1 MLIQRHQTAVHP
13 GTHRRLFAVL
23 TAAMFSACNVS
34 TALAMP
40 LQELTEDYQD
50 FNTKLVE
57 ESRPKDIGSDAFSEW
72 FFTYLEE
79 ETLWDWFYG
88 VMEDDTN
95 EDYSAL
101 YSWYEKNQEQI
112 AKQLGANASALM
124 ASSVGDLW
132 NNWIDGNFDLTGDGT
147 ESNPYQI
154 EDLEDLMIMT
164 QAIAA
169 GTGNYDTAHYR
180 LMDDIDLSFTIN
192 NGNWNPIGW
201 YQNAAQLSGN
211 VSNSF
216 KGTFD
221 GDGHTISG
229 LKIVNISKNLQNVGL
244 FGVLDGAVVKN
255 LVIED
260 ARVYGYNHVGIL
272 AGQIKG
278 ESVITDVTV
287 EGTAAANTSS
297 GGYASDAAVGGL
309 AGKIFGSSSGSR
321 ATIENVTAT
330 VNTVNLGAT
339 SKTGGIAG
347 EVSNAYI
354 VDTSVSATGNNILGR
369 YYVGGIVGAMSSGT
383 SLYNVSVDGTIG
395 GNGAYAVGGITGY
408 YEGGEIVVAR
418 MFGEIGKTN
427 AGTAR
432 EGIFI
437 GTRKDSVD
445 MKYGTTS
452 GKNLAY
458 WFTTVANKTKAIV
471 GSGKSSDT
479 TVTDA
484 AHIGYWND
492 NEVHYY
498 LKNGAN
504 ETYDA
509 SRYFYE
515 ELEDGIRNIVVTRL
529 DRDFTVADYENGLP
543 FSIDHYAPGTY
554 GQPVKGYLLSVS
566 RVDVANSNGTFDQ
579 DVATFTA
586 YPGGANSFY
595 RIIDKD
601 SSAAVRP
608 GETVHV
614 TTAAK
619 NTNGSIYQMVTDE
632 NEPGGVK
639 PPTYTDEDG
648 NPQDMTYQTGG
659 GYTFEMPEH
668 STELDVEYIRTTS
681 KLSMDPA
688 NVTFHVVQTRT
699 GDRKNPTVQTVVLDG
714 NNNQLATYTGNDLS
728 AINVNPVTVNAVH
741 NDTGAST
748 DKTHSWSIDDSDLV
762 VNASDAGYVE
772 TAAKIKPNMAGSWI
786 NGLLNK
792 AVKAQQDNNYLSAI
806 PATVTSKNA
815 ILTASTNADT
825 SPDHKSVYGNV
836 TVTVDFKIVDE
847 TTLRVEGVELNKNN
861 ITYTITRKLTG
872 DRKNPTETIFADEPQ
887 ILAASLRPAQS
898 FTQNV
903 RWEDENPKQYLKITP
918 QGSFEHELKVE
929 AKYDPNGADNPAW
942 IQNVI
947 NADNQKRDADPYEKL
962 SGTATQVEHVTVTSE
977 DATNGHQT
985 ADCEVTLKFVTV
997 DETVIHPES
1006 VQMGQQQVKFDLQ
1019 ATKEGDINSA
1029 VKTRT
1034 GFDPVQLSC
1043 TVLPD
1048 CSSDALH
1055 TPYNREVIWSVSDTD
1070 VASISQTGLLAPNP
1084 NAQWIKD
1091 AEHVAPY
1098 TGTKTIKAIATTVDG
1113 QKVGETTVVL
1123 NYAARCIEM
1132 PETETLDLVLT
1143 MTGRRNS
1150 PTYTFGDMPQKQV
1163 IATTYQEKRPV
1174 TYSSS
1179 NTSVLQVS
1187 ADGTIRP
1194 VQDAGLKWIRKA
1206 CVSPYTGTIQAV
1218 ITGTDATG
1226 SDSTV
1231 VTLKITV
1238 SDQTTYSS
1246 SSSGGGG
1253 GGGGGGSHSS
1263 KAVATSGT
1271 TPAASSLPEYVVR
1284 GTWTETEQHKWMF
1297 CDDTRTYASKWA
1309 AIYNPYADKTK
1320 GQQEYDW
1327 FRFDESGYMVTGWF
1341 TDVDGNRYY
1350 LNPVSDGTQGRM
1362 VTGWYW
1368 IDGMCYYFNP
1378 VSNGTRGAMK
1388 RNCEI
1393 DGYQLNADGIW
1404 VVNGV
1409 VQTK

>member
-1 MLIQRHQTAVHP
+1 MKKRRY
-13 GTHRRLFAVL
+13 RRLFAVL

-180 LMDDIDLSFTIN
+180 LMDDIDLSFAIN

-201 YQNAAQLSGN
+201 YQNASQLSGN

-255 LVIED
+255 LAIED

-579 DVATFTA
+579 DVATFSA

-962 SGTATQVEHVTVTSE
+962 SGTATQIEHVTVTSE
-977 DATNGHQT
+977 DATNGHQR

-1297 CDDTRTYASKWA
+1297 RDDTRTYASKWA

-1350 LNPVSDGTQGRM
+1350 LNPVSDGAQGRM

-1368 IDGMCYYFNP
+1368 VDGMCYYFNP
-1378 VSNGTRGAMK
+1378 VSDGTRGAMK

>member
-1 MLIQRHQTAVHP
+1 MKKRRY
-13 GTHRRLFAVL
+13 RRLFAVL

-309 AGKIFGSSSGSR
+309 AGKIFGSSSGSM

-1297 CDDTRTYASKWA
+1297 RDDTRTYASKWA

>member
-1 MLIQRHQTAVHP
+1 MKKRRY
-13 GTHRRLFAVL
+13 RRLFAVL

-112 AKQLGANASALM
+112 AKQLGTNAPALM

-929 AKYDPNGADNPAW
+929 AKYDTNGADNPAW

-962 SGTATQVEHVTVTSE
+962 TGTATQVEHVTVTSE
-977 DATNGHQT
+977 EAAKAG
-985 ADCEVTLKFVTV
+985 KF
-997 DETVIHPES
+997 
-1006 VQMGQQQVKFDLQ
+1006 
-1019 ATKEGDINSA
+1019 
-1029 VKTRT
+1029 
-1034 GFDPVQLSC
+1034 
-1043 TVLPD
+1043 
-1048 CSSDALH
+1048 
-1055 TPYNREVIWSVSDTD
+1055 
-1070 VASISQTGLLAPNP
+1070 
-1084 NAQWIKD
+1084 
-1091 AEHVAPY
+1091 
-1098 TGTKTIKAIATTVDG
+1098 
-1113 QKVGETTVVL
+1113 
-1123 NYAARCIEM
+1123 
-1132 PETETLDLVLT
+1132 
-1143 MTGRRNS
+1143 
-1150 PTYTFGDMPQKQV
+1150 
-1163 IATTYQEKRPV
+1163 
-1174 TYSSS
+1174 
-1179 NTSVLQVS
+1179 
-1187 ADGTIRP
+1187 
-1194 VQDAGLKWIRKA
+1194 
-1206 CVSPYTGTIQAV
+1206 
-1218 ITGTDATG
+1218 
-1226 SDSTV
+1226 
-1231 VTLKITV
+1231 
-1238 SDQTTYSS
+1238 
-1246 SSSGGGG
+1246 
-1253 GGGGGGSHSS
+1253 
-1263 KAVATSGT
+1263 
-1271 TPAASSLPEYVVR
+1271 
-1284 GTWTETEQHKWMF
+1284 
-1297 CDDTRTYASKWA
+1297 
-1309 AIYNPYADKTK
+1309 
-1320 GQQEYDW
+1320 
-1327 FRFDESGYMVTGWF
+1327 
-1341 TDVDGNRYY
+1341 
-1350 LNPVSDGTQGRM
+1350 
-1362 VTGWYW
+1362 
-1368 IDGMCYYFNP
+1368 
-1378 VSNGTRGAMK
+1378 
-1388 RNCEI
+1388 
-1393 DGYQLNADGIW
+1393 
-1404 VVNGV
+1404 
-1409 VQTK
+1409 

>member
-1 MLIQRHQTAVHP
+1 MKKRRY
-13 GTHRRLFAVL
+13 RRLFAVL

-659 GYTFEMPEH
+659 GYTFEMPEY

>member
-1 MLIQRHQTAVHP
+1 M
-13 GTHRRLFAVL
+13 
-23 TAAMFSACNVS
+23 
-34 TALAMP
+34 
-40 LQELTEDYQD
+40 
-50 FNTKLVE
+50 
-57 ESRPKDIGSDAFSEW
+57 
-72 FFTYLEE
+72 
-79 ETLWDWFYG
+79 
-88 VMEDDTN
+88 
-95 EDYSAL
+95 
-101 YSWYEKNQEQI
+101 
-112 AKQLGANASALM
+112 
-124 ASSVGDLW
+124 
-132 NNWIDGNFDLTGDGT
+132 
-147 ESNPYQI
+147 
-154 EDLEDLMIMT
+154 
-164 QAIAA
+164 
-169 GTGNYDTAHYR
+169 
-180 LMDDIDLSFTIN
+180 
-192 NGNWNPIGW
+192 
-201 YQNAAQLSGN
+201 
-211 VSNSF
+211 
-216 KGTFD
+216 
-221 GDGHTISG
+221 
-229 LKIVNISKNLQNVGL
+229 
-244 FGVLDGAVVKN
+244 
-255 LVIED
+255 
-260 ARVYGYNHVGIL
+260 
-272 AGQIKG
+272 
-278 ESVITDVTV
+278 
-287 EGTAAANTSS
+287 
-297 GGYASDAAVGGL
+297 
-309 AGKIFGSSSGSR
+309 
-321 ATIENVTAT
+321 
-330 VNTVNLGAT
+330 
-339 SKTGGIAG
+339 
-347 EVSNAYI
+347 
-354 VDTSVSATGNNILGR
+354 
-369 YYVGGIVGAMSSGT
+369 
-383 SLYNVSVDGTIG
+383 
-395 GNGAYAVGGITGY
+395 
-408 YEGGEIVVAR
+408 
-418 MFGEIGKTN
+418 
-427 AGTAR
+427 
-432 EGIFI
+432 
-437 GTRKDSVD
+437 
-445 MKYGTTS
+445 
-452 GKNLAY
+452 
-458 WFTTVANKTKAIV
+458 
-471 GSGKSSDT
+471 
-479 TVTDA
+479 
-484 AHIGYWND
+484 
-492 NEVHYY
+492 
-498 LKNGAN
+498 
-504 ETYDA
+504 
-509 SRYFYE
+509 
-515 ELEDGIRNIVVTRL
+515 
-529 DRDFTVADYENGLP
+529 
-543 FSIDHYAPGTY
+543 
-554 GQPVKGYLLSVS
+554 
-566 RVDVANSNGTFDQ
+566 
-579 DVATFTA
+579 
-586 YPGGANSFY
+586 
-595 RIIDKD
+595 
-601 SSAAVRP
+601 
-608 GETVHV
+608 
-614 TTAAK
+614 
-619 NTNGSIYQMVTDE
+619 
-632 NEPGGVK
+632 
-639 PPTYTDEDG
+639 
-648 NPQDMTYQTGG
+648 
-659 GYTFEMPEH
+659 
-668 STELDVEYIRTTS
+668 
-681 KLSMDPA
+681 
-688 NVTFHVVQTRT
+688 TFHVVQTRT

-962 SGTATQVEHVTVTSE
+962 SGTATQIEHVTVTSE
-977 DATNGHQT
+977 DATNGHQR

-1006 VQMGQQQVKFDLQ
+1006 VQMGQKQMKFDLV
-1019 ATKEGDINSA
+1019 ATKEGDVNSA

-1034 GFDPVQLSC
+1034 GFEPVQLSC

-1048 CSSDALH
+1048 CNSDALH

-1070 VASISQTGLLAPNP
+1070 VASISQTGLLTPNP

-1143 MTGRRNS
+1143 MTGRRNA
-1150 PTYTFGDMPQKQV
+1150 PTHTFGDMSEKQV

-1179 NTSVLQVS
+1179 NSSVLQVS

-1194 VQDAGLKWIRKA
+1194 VQDAGLEWIKKA

-1263 KAVATSGT
+1263 KTVATSGT

-1297 CDDTRTYASKWA
+1297 RDDTRTYASKWA

>member
-1 MLIQRHQTAVHP
+1 MKKRRY
-13 GTHRRLFAVL
+13 RRLFAVL

-112 AKQLGANASALM
+112 AKQLGTNAPALM

-169 GTGNYDTAHYR
+169 GTGNYDTAYYR
-180 LMDDIDLSFTIN
+180 LMDDIDLSFAIN

-221 GDGHTISG
+221 GDGQTISG

-244 FGVLDGAVVKN
+244 FGVLDGAVVKK
-255 LVIED
+255 LAIED

-309 AGKIFGSSSGSR
+309 AGKISGSNSGSR
-321 ATIENVTAT
+321 TTIENVTAT

-608 GETVHV
+608 RETVHV

-847 TTLRVEGVELNKNN
+847 TTLRIEGVELNKNN

-872 DRKNPTETIFADEPQ
+872 DRKNPTEIIFADEPQ

-947 NADNQKRDADPYEKL
+947 NADNQKRDVDPYEKL
-962 SGTATQVEHVTVTSE
+962 SGTATQIEHVTVTSE

-1006 VQMGQQQVKFDLQ
+1006 VQMGQKQVKFDLQ
-1019 ATKEGDINSA
+1019 ETKEGDVNSA

-1034 GFDPVQLSC
+1034 GFEPVQLGC

-1048 CSSDALH
+1048 CNSDALH
-1055 TPYNREVIWSVSDTD
+1055 MPYNREVTWSVSDTD
-1070 VASISQTGLLAPNP
+1070 VASISQTGLLTPNP

-1098 TGTKTIKAIATTVDG
+1098 TGTKTIKAVATTVDG

-1150 PTYTFGDMPQKQV
+1150 PTYTFGDMPEKQV

-1179 NTSVLQVS
+1179 NSSVLQVS

-1194 VQDAGLKWIRKA
+1194 VQDASLEWIRKA
-1206 CVSPYTGTIQAV
+1206 CVSPYTGIIQAV

-1226 SDSTV
+1226 ADSTV

-1263 KAVATSGT
+1263 KTVASSGT

-1284 GTWTETEQHKWMF
+1284 GTWTENEQHKWMF
-1297 CDDTRTYASKWA
+1297 RDDTRTYASEWA

-1327 FRFDESGYMVTGWF
+1327 FRFDESGYMVTGWY

-1362 VTGWYW
+1362 LTGWYW

-1378 VSNGTRGAMK
+1378 VSDGTRGAMK

-1409 VQTK
+1409 IQKK

>member
-1 MLIQRHQTAVHP
+1 MKKRRY
-13 GTHRRLFAVL
+13 RRLFAVL

-112 AKQLGANASALM
+112 AKQLGTNAPALM

-169 GTGNYDTAHYR
+169 GTGNYDTAYYR
-180 LMDDIDLSFTIN
+180 LMDDIDLSFAIN

-244 FGVLDGAVVKN
+244 FGVLDGAVVKK
-255 LVIED
+255 LAIED

-309 AGKIFGSSSGSR
+309 AGKISGSNSGSR

-383 SLYNVSVDGTIG
+383 SIYNVSVDGTIG

-1006 VQMGQQQVKFDLQ
+1006 VQMGQKQMKFDLV
-1019 ATKEGDINSA
+1019 ATKEGDVNSA

-1034 GFDPVQLSC
+1034 GFEPVQLSC

-1048 CSSDALH
+1048 CNSDALH
-1055 TPYNREVIWSVSDTD
+1055 TPYNRGVSWSVSDTD

-1179 NTSVLQVS
+1179 NSSVLQVS

-1194 VQDAGLKWIRKA
+1194 VQDAGLEWIKKA

-1253 GGGGGGSHSS
+1253 GGGGSHSS

-1271 TPAASSLPEYVVR
+1271 TLAASSLPEYVVR

-1297 CDDTRTYASKWA
+1297 RDDTRTYASKWA

>member
-1 MLIQRHQTAVHP
+1 MKKRRY
-13 GTHRRLFAVL
+13 RRLFAVL

-699 GDRKNPTVQTVVLDG
+699 GDRKNPTVQTVVFDG

-1297 CDDTRTYASKWA
+1297 RDDTRTYASKWA

>member
-1 MLIQRHQTAVHP
+1 MKKRRY
-13 GTHRRLFAVL
+13 RRLFAVL

-95 EDYSAL
+95 ENYSAL

-112 AKQLGANASALM
+112 AKQLGTNAPALM

-201 YQNAAQLSGN
+201 YQNTAQLSGN

-221 GDGHTISG
+221 GDGHTISD

-255 LVIED
+255 LAIED

-309 AGKIFGSSSGSR
+309 VGKISGSNSGSR

-330 VNTVNLGAT
+330 VNTVNLGAI

-383 SLYNVSVDGTIG
+383 SIYNVSVDGTIG

-515 ELEDGIRNIVVTRL
+515 ELEDGIRNIVVIRL

-601 SSAAVRP
+601 SSSAVRP

-681 KLSMDPA
+681 KLSMDPD
-688 NVTFHVVQTRT
+688 NVAFHVVQTRT

-772 TAAKIKPNMAGSWI
+772 TAAKIKPNMDGSWI

-836 TVTVDFKIVDE
+836 IVTVDFKIVDE

-1113 QKVGETTVVL
+1113 LKVGETTVVL

-1179 NTSVLQVS
+1179 NSSVLQVS

-1194 VQDAGLKWIRKA
+1194 VQDAGLEWIKKA

-1263 KAVATSGT
+1263 KTVATSGT

-1284 GTWTETEQHKWMF
+1284 GTWTETEQHKWTF
-1297 CDDTRTYASKWA
+1297 HDDTRTYASEWA

-1320 GQQEYDW
+1320 GQQEYAW
-1327 FRFDESGYMVTGWF
+1327 FWFDESGYMVTGWF

-1378 VSNGTRGAMK
+1378 VSDGTRGAMK

>member
-1 MLIQRHQTAVHP
+1 MKKRRY
-13 GTHRRLFAVL
+13 RRLFAVL

-112 AKQLGANASALM
+112 AKQLGTNAPALM

-169 GTGNYDTAHYR
+169 GTGNYDTAYYR
-180 LMDDIDLSFTIN
+180 LMDNIDLSFAIN

-244 FGVLDGAVVKN
+244 FGVLDGAVVKK
-255 LVIED
+255 LAIED

-309 AGKIFGSSSGSR
+309 AGKISGSNSGSR
-321 ATIENVTAT
+321 TTIENVTAT

-601 SSAAVRP
+601 SSSAVRP

-648 NPQDMTYQTGG
+648 NPQDMTYQTDG

-962 SGTATQVEHVTVTSE
+962 SGTATQIEHVTVTSE
-977 DATNGHQT
+977 DATNGHQR

-1006 VQMGQQQVKFDLQ
+1006 VQMGQKQMKFDLV
-1019 ATKEGDINSA
+1019 ATKEGDVNSA

-1034 GFDPVQLSC
+1034 GFEPVQLSC

-1048 CSSDALH
+1048 CNSDALH

-1253 GGGGGGSHSS
+1253 GGGGSHSS

-1271 TPAASSLPEYVVR
+1271 TLAASSLPEYVVR

-1297 CDDTRTYASKWA
+1297 RDDTRTYASKWA

>member
-1 MLIQRHQTAVHP
+1 MKKRRY
-13 GTHRRLFAVL
+13 RRLFAVL

-579 DVATFTA
+579 DVATFTV

-1150 PTYTFGDMPQKQV
+1150 PIYTFGDMPQKQV

>member
-1 MLIQRHQTAVHP
+1 MKKRRY
-13 GTHRRLFAVL
+13 RRLFAVL

-221 GDGHTISG
+221 GDGHIISG

-977 DATNGHQT
+977 DATNGHQR

-1297 CDDTRTYASKWA
+1297 RDDTRTYASKWA

>member
-1 MLIQRHQTAVHP
+1 MKKRRY
-13 GTHRRLFAVL
+13 RRLFAVL

-112 AKQLGANASALM
+112 AKQLGTNAPALM

-872 DRKNPTETIFADEPQ
+872 DRKNPTEIIFADEPQ
-887 ILAASLRPAQS
+887 ILA
-898 FTQNV
+898 
-903 RWEDENPKQYLKITP
+903 
-918 QGSFEHELKVE
+918 
-929 AKYDPNGADNPAW
+929 NPA
-942 IQNVI
+942 
-947 NADNQKRDADPYEKL
+947 R
-962 SGTATQVEHVTVTSE
+962 
-977 DATNGHQT
+977 
-985 ADCEVTLKFVTV
+985 
-997 DETVIHPES
+997 
-1006 VQMGQQQVKFDLQ
+1006 
-1019 ATKEGDINSA
+1019 
-1029 VKTRT
+1029 
-1034 GFDPVQLSC
+1034 
-1043 TVLPD
+1043 
-1048 CSSDALH
+1048 
-1055 TPYNREVIWSVSDTD
+1055 
-1070 VASISQTGLLAPNP
+1070 
-1084 NAQWIKD
+1084 
-1091 AEHVAPY
+1091 
-1098 TGTKTIKAIATTVDG
+1098 
-1113 QKVGETTVVL
+1113 
-1123 NYAARCIEM
+1123 
-1132 PETETLDLVLT
+1132 
-1143 MTGRRNS
+1143 
-1150 PTYTFGDMPQKQV
+1150 
-1163 IATTYQEKRPV
+1163 
-1174 TYSSS
+1174 
-1179 NTSVLQVS
+1179 
-1187 ADGTIRP
+1187 
-1194 VQDAGLKWIRKA
+1194 
-1206 CVSPYTGTIQAV
+1206 
-1218 ITGTDATG
+1218 
-1226 SDSTV
+1226 
-1231 VTLKITV
+1231 
-1238 SDQTTYSS
+1238 
-1246 SSSGGGG
+1246 
-1253 GGGGGGSHSS
+1253 
-1263 KAVATSGT
+1263 
-1271 TPAASSLPEYVVR
+1271 
-1284 GTWTETEQHKWMF
+1284 
-1297 CDDTRTYASKWA
+1297 
-1309 AIYNPYADKTK
+1309 
-1320 GQQEYDW
+1320 
-1327 FRFDESGYMVTGWF
+1327 
-1341 TDVDGNRYY
+1341 
-1350 LNPVSDGTQGRM
+1350 
-1362 VTGWYW
+1362 
-1368 IDGMCYYFNP
+1368 
-1378 VSNGTRGAMK
+1378 
-1388 RNCEI
+1388 
-1393 DGYQLNADGIW
+1393 
-1404 VVNGV
+1404 
-1409 VQTK
+1409 

>member
-1 MLIQRHQTAVHP
+1 MKKRRY
-13 GTHRRLFAVL
+13 RRLFAVL

-34 TALAMP
+34 IALAMP

>member
-1 MLIQRHQTAVHP
+1 MKKRRY
-13 GTHRRLFAVL
+13 RRLFAVL

-132 NNWIDGNFDLTGDGT
+132 NNWIDGNFDLIGDGT

-1070 VASISQTGLLAPNP
+1070 VASISQAGLLAPNP

-1297 CDDTRTYASKWA
+1297 RDDTRTYASKWA

>member
-1 MLIQRHQTAVHP
+1 MKKRRY
-13 GTHRRLFAVL
+13 RRLFAVL

-962 SGTATQVEHVTVTSE
+962 SGTAT
-977 DATNGHQT
+977 
-985 ADCEVTLKFVTV
+985 
-997 DETVIHPES
+997 
-1006 VQMGQQQVKFDLQ
+1006 
-1019 ATKEGDINSA
+1019 
-1029 VKTRT
+1029 
-1034 GFDPVQLSC
+1034 
-1043 TVLPD
+1043 
-1048 CSSDALH
+1048 
-1055 TPYNREVIWSVSDTD
+1055 
-1070 VASISQTGLLAPNP
+1070 
-1084 NAQWIKD
+1084 
-1091 AEHVAPY
+1091 
-1098 TGTKTIKAIATTVDG
+1098 
-1113 QKVGETTVVL
+1113 
-1123 NYAARCIEM
+1123 
-1132 PETETLDLVLT
+1132 
-1143 MTGRRNS
+1143 
-1150 PTYTFGDMPQKQV
+1150 
-1163 IATTYQEKRPV
+1163 
-1174 TYSSS
+1174 
-1179 NTSVLQVS
+1179 
-1187 ADGTIRP
+1187 
-1194 VQDAGLKWIRKA
+1194 
-1206 CVSPYTGTIQAV
+1206 
-1218 ITGTDATG
+1218 
-1226 SDSTV
+1226 
-1231 VTLKITV
+1231 
-1238 SDQTTYSS
+1238 
-1246 SSSGGGG
+1246 
-1253 GGGGGGSHSS
+1253 
-1263 KAVATSGT
+1263 
-1271 TPAASSLPEYVVR
+1271 
-1284 GTWTETEQHKWMF
+1284 
-1297 CDDTRTYASKWA
+1297 
-1309 AIYNPYADKTK
+1309 
-1320 GQQEYDW
+1320 
-1327 FRFDESGYMVTGWF
+1327 
-1341 TDVDGNRYY
+1341 
-1350 LNPVSDGTQGRM
+1350 
-1362 VTGWYW
+1362 
-1368 IDGMCYYFNP
+1368 
-1378 VSNGTRGAMK
+1378 
-1388 RNCEI
+1388 
-1393 DGYQLNADGIW
+1393 
-1404 VVNGV
+1404 
-1409 VQTK
+1409 

>member
-1 MLIQRHQTAVHP
+1 MKKRRY
-13 GTHRRLFAVL
+13 RRLFAVL

-1048 CSSDALH
+1048 YSSDALH

-1297 CDDTRTYASKWA
+1297 RDDTRTYASKWA

>member
-1 MLIQRHQTAVHP
+1 MKKRRY
-13 GTHRRLFAVL
+13 RRLFAVL

-112 AKQLGANASALM
+112 AKQLGANASVLM

-1271 TPAASSLPEYVVR
+1271 TLAASSLPEYVVR

-1297 CDDTRTYASKWA
+1297 RDDTRTYASKWA

>member
-1 MLIQRHQTAVHP
+1 MKKRRY
-13 GTHRRLFAVL
+13 RRLFAVL

-619 NTNGSIYQMVTDE
+619 NTNGNIYQLVTDE

-1113 QKVGETTVVL
+1113 QKVGENTVVL

-1179 NTSVLQVS
+1179 NTSMLQVS

-1297 CDDTRTYASKWA
+1297 RDDTRTYASKWA

>member
-1 MLIQRHQTAVHP
+1 MKKRRY
-13 GTHRRLFAVL
+13 RRLFAVL

-792 AVKAQQDNNYLSAI
+792 AVKAQQHNNYLSAI

-872 DRKNPTETIFADEPQ
+872 DRKNPTETIFAD
-887 ILAASLRPAQS
+887 
-898 FTQNV
+898 
-903 RWEDENPKQYLKITP
+903 
-918 QGSFEHELKVE
+918 
-929 AKYDPNGADNPAW
+929 
-942 IQNVI
+942 
-947 NADNQKRDADPYEKL
+947 
-962 SGTATQVEHVTVTSE
+962 
-977 DATNGHQT
+977 
-985 ADCEVTLKFVTV
+985 
-997 DETVIHPES
+997 
-1006 VQMGQQQVKFDLQ
+1006 
-1019 ATKEGDINSA
+1019 
-1029 VKTRT
+1029 
-1034 GFDPVQLSC
+1034 
-1043 TVLPD
+1043 
-1048 CSSDALH
+1048 
-1055 TPYNREVIWSVSDTD
+1055 
-1070 VASISQTGLLAPNP
+1070 
-1084 NAQWIKD
+1084 
-1091 AEHVAPY
+1091 
-1098 TGTKTIKAIATTVDG
+1098 
-1113 QKVGETTVVL
+1113 
-1123 NYAARCIEM
+1123 
-1132 PETETLDLVLT
+1132 
-1143 MTGRRNS
+1143 
-1150 PTYTFGDMPQKQV
+1150 
-1163 IATTYQEKRPV
+1163 
-1174 TYSSS
+1174 
-1179 NTSVLQVS
+1179 
-1187 ADGTIRP
+1187 
-1194 VQDAGLKWIRKA
+1194 
-1206 CVSPYTGTIQAV
+1206 
-1218 ITGTDATG
+1218 
-1226 SDSTV
+1226 
-1231 VTLKITV
+1231 
-1238 SDQTTYSS
+1238 
-1246 SSSGGGG
+1246 
-1253 GGGGGGSHSS
+1253 
-1263 KAVATSGT
+1263 
-1271 TPAASSLPEYVVR
+1271 
-1284 GTWTETEQHKWMF
+1284 
-1297 CDDTRTYASKWA
+1297 
-1309 AIYNPYADKTK
+1309 
-1320 GQQEYDW
+1320 
-1327 FRFDESGYMVTGWF
+1327 
-1341 TDVDGNRYY
+1341 
-1350 LNPVSDGTQGRM
+1350 
-1362 VTGWYW
+1362 
-1368 IDGMCYYFNP
+1368 
-1378 VSNGTRGAMK
+1378 
-1388 RNCEI
+1388 
-1393 DGYQLNADGIW
+1393 
-1404 VVNGV
+1404 
-1409 VQTK
+1409 

>member
-1 MLIQRHQTAVHP
+1 MKKRRY
-13 GTHRRLFAVL
+13 RRLFAVL

-962 SGTATQVEHVTVTSE
+962 SGTATQIEHVTVTSE
-977 DATNGHQT
+977 DATNGHQR

-1006 VQMGQQQVKFDLQ
+1006 VQMGQKQMKFDLV
-1019 ATKEGDINSA
+1019 ATKEGDVNSA

-1034 GFDPVQLSC
+1034 GFEPVQLSC

-1048 CSSDALH
+1048 CNSDALH

-1263 KAVATSGT
+1263 KTVATSGT

-1284 GTWTETEQHKWMF
+1284 GTWTEAEQHKWTF
-1297 CDDTRTYASKWA
+1297 RDDTRTYASEWA

-1327 FRFDESGYMVTGWF
+1327 FQFDESGYMVTGWF

-1378 VSNGTRGAMK
+1378 VSDGTRGAMK

-1393 DGYQLNADGIW
+1393 DGYQLNEDGIW

>member
-1 MLIQRHQTAVHP
+1 MKKRRY
-13 GTHRRLFAVL
+13 RRLFAVL

-471 GSGKSSDT
+471 GSRKSSDT

-1297 CDDTRTYASKWA
+1297 RDDTRTYASKWA

-1327 FRFDESGYMVTGWF
+1327 FRFDESCYMVTGWF

>member
-1 MLIQRHQTAVHP
+1 MKKRRY
-13 GTHRRLFAVL
+13 RRLFAVL

-929 AKYDPNGADNPAW
+929 AKYDTNGADNPAW

-962 SGTATQVEHVTVTSE
+962 TGTAT
-977 DATNGHQT
+977 
-985 ADCEVTLKFVTV
+985 
-997 DETVIHPES
+997 
-1006 VQMGQQQVKFDLQ
+1006 
-1019 ATKEGDINSA
+1019 
-1029 VKTRT
+1029 
-1034 GFDPVQLSC
+1034 
-1043 TVLPD
+1043 
-1048 CSSDALH
+1048 
-1055 TPYNREVIWSVSDTD
+1055 
-1070 VASISQTGLLAPNP
+1070 
-1084 NAQWIKD
+1084 
-1091 AEHVAPY
+1091 
-1098 TGTKTIKAIATTVDG
+1098 
-1113 QKVGETTVVL
+1113 
-1123 NYAARCIEM
+1123 
-1132 PETETLDLVLT
+1132 
-1143 MTGRRNS
+1143 
-1150 PTYTFGDMPQKQV
+1150 
-1163 IATTYQEKRPV
+1163 
-1174 TYSSS
+1174 
-1179 NTSVLQVS
+1179 
-1187 ADGTIRP
+1187 
-1194 VQDAGLKWIRKA
+1194 
-1206 CVSPYTGTIQAV
+1206 
-1218 ITGTDATG
+1218 
-1226 SDSTV
+1226 
-1231 VTLKITV
+1231 
-1238 SDQTTYSS
+1238 
-1246 SSSGGGG
+1246 
-1253 GGGGGGSHSS
+1253 
-1263 KAVATSGT
+1263 
-1271 TPAASSLPEYVVR
+1271 
-1284 GTWTETEQHKWMF
+1284 
-1297 CDDTRTYASKWA
+1297 
-1309 AIYNPYADKTK
+1309 
-1320 GQQEYDW
+1320 
-1327 FRFDESGYMVTGWF
+1327 
-1341 TDVDGNRYY
+1341 
-1350 LNPVSDGTQGRM
+1350 
-1362 VTGWYW
+1362 
-1368 IDGMCYYFNP
+1368 
-1378 VSNGTRGAMK
+1378 
-1388 RNCEI
+1388 
-1393 DGYQLNADGIW
+1393 
-1404 VVNGV
+1404 
-1409 VQTK
+1409 

>member
-1 MLIQRHQTAVHP
+1 MKKRRY
-13 GTHRRLFAVL
+13 RRLFAVL

-714 NNNQLATYTGNDLS
+714 NNNQLATYIGNDLS

-836 TVTVDFKIVDE
+836 TVKVDFKIVDE

-1143 MTGRRNS
+1143 MTGRRNA
-1150 PTYTFGDMPQKQV
+1150 PTYTFGDMPEKQV
-1163 IATTYQEKRPV
+1163 IATTYQENRPV

-1179 NTSVLQVS
+1179 NSSVLQVS

-1194 VQDAGLKWIRKA
+1194 VQDAGLEWIKKA
-1206 CVSPYTGTIQAV
+1206 FVSPYTGTIQAV

-1246 SSSGGGG
+1246 SSSGSGG

-1263 KAVATSGT
+1263 KTVATSGT

-1284 GTWTETEQHKWMF
+1284 GTWTEAEQHKWTF
-1297 CDDTRTYASKWA
+1297 RDDTRTYASEWA

-1378 VSNGTRGAMK
+1378 VSDGTRGAMK

-1393 DGYQLNADGIW
+1393 DGYQLNEDGIW

>member
-1 MLIQRHQTAVHP
+1 MKKRRY
-13 GTHRRLFAVL
+13 RRLFAVL

-112 AKQLGANASALM
+112 AKRLGANASALM

-836 TVTVDFKIVDE
+836 TVKVDFKIVDE

-1253 GGGGGGSHSS
+1253 GGGGSHSS

-1297 CDDTRTYASKWA
+1297 RDDTRTYASKWA

>member
-1 MLIQRHQTAVHP
+1 MKKRRY
-13 GTHRRLFAVL
+13 RRLFAVL

-34 TALAMP
+34 IALAMP

-1284 GTWTETEQHKWMF
+1284 GTWTENEQHKWMF
-1297 CDDTRTYASKWA
+1297 RDDTRTYASEWA

>member
-1 MLIQRHQTAVHP
+1 MKKRRY
-13 GTHRRLFAVL
+13 RRLFAVL

-101 YSWYEKNQEQI
+101 CSWYEKNQEQI
-112 AKQLGANASALM
+112 AEQLGANAPALM

-154 EDLEDLMIMT
+154 EDLVIMT

-169 GTGNYDTAHYR
+169 GTGNYDTAYYR
-180 LMDDIDLSFTIN
+180 LMDDIDLSFAIN

-221 GDGHTISG
+221 GDGQTISG

-244 FGVLDGAVVKN
+244 FGVLDGAVVKK
-255 LVIED
+255 LAIED

-272 AGQIKG
+272 AGQING

-309 AGKIFGSSSGSR
+309 AGKISGSNSGSR
-321 ATIENVTAT
+321 TTIENVTAT

-1150 PTYTFGDMPQKQV
+1150 PTNTFGDMPQKQV

-1253 GGGGGGSHSS
+1253 GGGGSHSS

-1271 TPAASSLPEYVVR
+1271 TLAASSLPEYVVR

-1297 CDDTRTYASKWA
+1297 RDDTRTYASKWA

>member
-1 MLIQRHQTAVHP
+1 MKKRRY
-13 GTHRRLFAVL
+13 RRLFAVL

-962 SGTATQVEHVTVTSE
+962 SGTATQIEHVTVTSE
-977 DATNGHQT
+977 DATNGHQR

-1006 VQMGQQQVKFDLQ
+1006 VQMGQKQMKFDLV
-1019 ATKEGDINSA
+1019 ATKEGDVNSA

-1034 GFDPVQLSC
+1034 GFEPVQLSC

-1048 CSSDALH
+1048 CNSDALH

-1297 CDDTRTYASKWA
+1297 RDDTRTYASKWA

-1378 VSNGTRGAMK
+1378 VSDGTRGAMK

>member
-1 MLIQRHQTAVHP
+1 MKKRRY
-13 GTHRRLFAVL
+13 RRLFAVL

-962 SGTATQVEHVTVTSE
+962 SGTATQIEHVTVTSE
-977 DATNGHQT
+977 DATNGHQR

-1006 VQMGQQQVKFDLQ
+1006 VQMGQKQMKFDLV
-1019 ATKEGDINSA
+1019 ATKEGDVNSA

-1034 GFDPVQLSC
+1034 GFEPVQLSC

-1048 CSSDALH
+1048 CNSDALH

-1297 CDDTRTYASKWA
+1297 RDDTRTYASKWA

-1378 VSNGTRGAMK
+1378 VSDGTRGAMK

-1393 DGYQLNADGIW
+1393 DGYQLNEDGIW

>member
-1 MLIQRHQTAVHP
+1 MKKRRY
-13 GTHRRLFAVL
+13 RRLFAVL

-962 SGTATQVEHVTVTSE
+962 SGTATQIEHVTVTSE
-977 DATNGHQT
+977 DATNGHQR

-1006 VQMGQQQVKFDLQ
+1006 VQMGQKQMKFDLV
-1019 ATKEGDINSA
+1019 ATKEGDVNSA

-1034 GFDPVQLSC
+1034 GFEPVQLSC

-1048 CSSDALH
+1048 CNSDALH

-1206 CVSPYTGTIQAV
+1206 CVGPYTGTIQAV

-1284 GTWTETEQHKWMF
+1284 GTWTEIEQHKWMF
-1297 CDDTRTYASKWA
+1297 RDDTRTYASKWA